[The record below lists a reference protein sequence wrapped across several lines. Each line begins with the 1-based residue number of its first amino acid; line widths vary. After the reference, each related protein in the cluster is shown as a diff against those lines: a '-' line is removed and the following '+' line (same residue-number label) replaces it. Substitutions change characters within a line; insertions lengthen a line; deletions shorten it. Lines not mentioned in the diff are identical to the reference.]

1 MRRLEARS
9 VQFDML
15 APFTYADAITA
26 GISPSSLRGAN
37 FRRIFRG
44 VYVHCSVPYH
54 PLVRVRAALL
64 IHPPDAFASH
74 RSAAT
79 VHGIAVPMLPDEHV
93 SVFEERDRRRRAG
106 IRNHVT
112 PPGTPVTVRKGIR
125 VSAPDQTFVELAGLL
140 HLVDL
145 VVAGD
150 DLVRLERT
158 TEEGMRGFCASSG
171 NADAAMA
178 RRAAASV
185 RRGVDSPMETRLRM
199 LLVLAGLPEP
209 DVNHKIL
216 RPDGRVRY
224 RFDLSYP
231 ELKILVEYD
240 GRQHRDDLD
249 QWDRDTERKDWFDH
263 HGWLHVPVFSRGI
276 YRRPDETLARVAAAL
291 RSRGCAKLPRVLSN
305 DWRPYFPVRP

>member
-74 RSAAT
+74 LSAAT
-79 VHGIAVPMLPDEHV
+79 VHGIAVPVLPDEHV

-150 DLVRLERT
+150 DLVRLERPRRRACGASARAPET
-158 TEEGMRGFCASSG
+158 PMPPWRGELLPGSVAVWTRRWRPGCECFSSSRGFPS
-171 NADAAMA
+171 
-178 RRAAASV
+178 RA
-185 RRGVDSPMETRLRM
+185 
-199 LLVLAGLPEP
+199 
-209 DVNHKIL
+209 
-216 RPDGRVRY
+216 
-224 RFDLSYP
+224 
-231 ELKILVEYD
+231 
-240 GRQHRDDLD
+240 
-249 QWDRDTERKDWFDH
+249 
-263 HGWLHVPVFSRGI
+263 
-276 YRRPDETLARVAAAL
+276 
-291 RSRGCAKLPRVLSN
+291 
-305 DWRPYFPVRP
+305 